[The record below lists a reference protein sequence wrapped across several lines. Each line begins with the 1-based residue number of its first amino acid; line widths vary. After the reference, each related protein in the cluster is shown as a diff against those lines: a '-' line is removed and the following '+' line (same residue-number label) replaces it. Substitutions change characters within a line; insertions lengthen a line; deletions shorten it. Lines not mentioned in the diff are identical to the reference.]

1 MYAKFFPETGGW
13 KALRRLCVTVV
24 LIILKWILAF

>member
-1 MYAKFFPETGGW
+1 MHAKFFPITGGW
-13 KALRRLCVTVV
+13 KALRRLYATDV